1 MNEAIDHFKWWLQ
14 VQATGCIF
22 AASLAKAGRI
32 AYEPHSDTP
41 RVDDLNTNFDLY
53 GARGL
58 TAIVLLPFIT
68 TEAGLVDVLSGLRAG
83 SQRWKLRAR
92 GQSPTGNALVGV
104 EWTTANGDISDAM
117 GFAPLPSMPVPRRAP
132 YFAIAAWP
140 GGQLNP
146 ERGIKPTPRARA
158 GEVSFLDA
166 AHTFKHDLYEN
177 MWTGTEK
184 AVADLMIAPR
194 DDARLYRKVA
204 FVLSPSAASMLTF
217 DP

>member
-1 MNEAIDHFKWWLQ
+1 MHLRR
-14 VQATGCIF
+14 VTG
-22 AASLAKAGRI
+22 KGRTV

-41 RVDDLNTNFDLY
+41 QVDDLNTNFDLY

-58 TAIVLLPFIT
+58 TAVVLLPFVM
-68 TEAGLVDVLSGLRAG
+68 TEAALVDVLAGLRAG
-83 SQRWKLRAR
+83 SPRWKLRAR
-92 GQSPTGNALVGV
+92 GQSPAGNALVGV
-104 EWTTANGDISDAM
+104 EWTTASGNISDAM

-140 GGQLNP
+140 GGQRNP

-177 MWTGTEK
+177 MWTGTEQ

-204 FVLSPSAASMLTF
+204 FALSRSAASRLTF

>member
-1 MNEAIDHFKWWLQ
+1 VNEAIDHFKWWLQ
-14 VQATGCIF
+14 MQATGCIF

-68 TEAGLVDVLSGLRAG
+68 TETGLVDVLSGLRTG
-83 SQRWKLRAR
+83 SLRWKLRTR

-104 EWTTANGDISDAM
+104 EWITANGDISDAM

-140 GGQLNP
+140 GAPLNP
-146 ERGIKPTPRARA
+146 ERGVKPTPRARA

-166 AHTFKHDLYEN
+166 AHTFKHDHYEN

>member
-1 MNEAIDHFKWWLQ
+1 VNEAIEHFKWWLQ
-14 VQATGCIF
+14 MQATGCIF

-41 RVDDLNTNFDLY
+41 QVDDLDTNLDLY

-68 TEAGLVDVLSGLRAG
+68 TEAGLVDVLSGLRAR
-83 SQRWKLRAR
+83 SQRWKLRTR
-92 GQSPTGNALVGV
+92 GRAPTGSALVGV

-132 YFAIAAWP
+132 YFAIAACP
-140 GGQLNP
+140 GRQLNP
-146 ERGIKPTPRARA
+146 ERGIKPTPRART

-177 MWTGTEK
+177 MWTRTEK

-204 FVLSPSAASMLTF
+204 FVLSPSAANMLTF
-217 DP
+217 DS